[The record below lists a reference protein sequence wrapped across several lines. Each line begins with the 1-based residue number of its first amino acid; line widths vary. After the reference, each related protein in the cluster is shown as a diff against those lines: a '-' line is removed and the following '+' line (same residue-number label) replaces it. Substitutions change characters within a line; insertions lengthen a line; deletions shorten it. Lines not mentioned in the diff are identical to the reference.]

1 MLYGSSCITGPTVRT
16 EVKRKNMPNIPETQD
31 LLKSG
36 VHFGHRTERWHP
48 KMKQFI
54 FGEKK
59 GVHIIDVEQTRSLLD
74 KTLTYVE
81 ELVARGGVI
90 LFVSTKPQ
98 AQELIEKYATECGMP
113 YVNGRWLG
121 GTLTNYKEIQKL
133 VKEYLDLKDKRDKGE
148 LKKYTKYE
156 QLQLGRKIEE
166 LEEKIGGI
174 TTMKKVP
181 QAMLVLDMRVDKTAV
196 LEACNTGVK
205 VIGLCD
211 TNVNPDMADYPVP
224 ANDDAI
230 GSLMLITRMFAD
242 SVKAGKSRAKVAP
255 TPKQKMNKKK

>member
-1 MLYGSSCITGPTVRT
+1 
-16 EVKRKNMPNIPETQD
+16 MPNIPSTQD

-48 KMKQFI
+48 KMKEYI
-54 FGEKK
+54 FGDKK
-59 GVHIIDVEQTRSLLD
+59 GVHIIDIEQTRSLLE

-90 LFVSTKPQ
+90 LFISTKPQ

-148 LKKYTKYE
+148 LKKYTKFE
-156 QLQLGRKIEE
+156 QLQLTRKIDE

-174 TTMKKVP
+174 TTMRKIP
-181 QAMLVLDMRVDKTAV
+181 QAALVLDLRVDKTAV
-196 LEACNTGVK
+196 MEARNTGVK
-205 VIGLCD
+205 VIGICD
-211 TNVNPDMADYPVP
+211 TNVNPDYADFPIP

-230 GSLMLITRMFAD
+230 GSLMIITRMFAD
-242 SVKAGKSRAKVAP
+242 AVKAGKSRANVAP
-255 TPKQKMNKKK
+255 APTARSKK

>member
-1 MLYGSSCITGPTVRT
+1 
-16 EVKRKNMPNIPETQD
+16 MPNIPDTQD

-48 KMKQFI
+48 KMKQYI
-54 FGEKK
+54 HGAKK
-59 GVHIIDVEQTRSLLD
+59 GVHIIDVEQTRSLLES
-74 KTLTYVE
+74 TLTYVE

-98 AQELIEKYATECGMP
+98 AQELIEKYATECAMP

-133 VKEYLDLKDKRDKGE
+133 VKEYLELKDQRDKGE

-156 QLQLGRKIEE
+156 QLQLNRKIDE

-174 TTMKKVP
+174 TTMKKIP

-196 LEACNTGVK
+196 LEARNTGVK

-211 TNVNPDMADYPVP
+211 TNVNPDLADYPIP

-230 GSLMLITRMFAD
+230 GSLMLIARMFAD
-242 SVKAGKSRAKVAP
+242 AVKAGKTRVKSAP
-255 TPKQKMNKKK
+255 APKQNKK

>member
-1 MLYGSSCITGPTVRT
+1 
-16 EVKRKNMPNIPETQD
+16 MPNVPAITD

-48 KMKQFI
+48 KMKQYI
-54 FGEKK
+54 HGEKK
-59 GVHIIDVEQTRSLLD
+59 GVHIIDVEQTRSLLESA
-74 KTLTYVE
+74 LTFTE
-81 ELVARGGVI
+81 ELIARGGVV

-98 AQELIEKYATECGMP
+98 AQEIIEKYATECGMP

-121 GTLTNYKEIQKL
+121 GTLTNFKEIQKL

-156 QLQLGRKIEE
+156 QLKLTRKIEE
-166 LEEKIGGI
+166 LEVKIGGI

-181 QAMLVLDMRVDKTAV
+181 QAMIVLDMRVDKTAV
-196 LEACNTGVK
+196 LEARNTGVK
-205 VIGLCD
+205 IVGICD
-211 TNVNPDMADYPVP
+211 TNANPDMTDYPVP

-242 SVKAGKSRAKVAP
+242 AVKEGKKRVKVVPAPAKNAR
-255 TPKQKMNKKK
+255 PKNRK

>member
-1 MLYGSSCITGPTVRT
+1 
-16 EVKRKNMPNIPETQD
+16 MPNIPSSQD

-48 KMKQFI
+48 KMKQYI
-54 FGEKK
+54 FGAKK
-59 GVHIIDVEQTRSLLD
+59 GVHIIDVEQTRSLLES
-74 KTLTYVE
+74 TLTYVE
-81 ELVARGGVI
+81 ELVARGGVL

-98 AQELIEKYATECGMP
+98 AAELIEKYATECGMP

-121 GTLTNYKEIQKL
+121 GTLTNYKEIQRL

-148 LKKYTKYE
+148 LKKYTKFE
-156 QLQLGRKIEE
+156 QLQLTRKIEE
-166 LEEKIGGI
+166 LEERIGGI
-174 TTMKKVP
+174 TTMTRVP

-196 LEACNTGVK
+196 MEARNTGVK
-205 VIGLCD
+205 VIGICD

-242 SVKAGKSRAKVAP
+242 AVKTGKSRAKAAAP
-255 TPKQKMNKKK
+255 APKQTQKPVRK

>member
-1 MLYGSSCITGPTVRT
+1 
-16 EVKRKNMPNIPETQD
+16 MPNIPDTQD

-48 KMKQFI
+48 KMKQYI
-54 FGEKK
+54 HGAKK
-59 GVHIIDVEQTRSLLD
+59 GVHIIDVEQTRSLLES
-74 KTLTYVE
+74 TLTYVE

-98 AQELIEKYATECGMP
+98 AQELIEKYATECAMP

-133 VKEYLDLKDKRDKGE
+133 VKEYLDLKEKRDKGE

-156 QLQLGRKIEE
+156 QLQLNRKIDE

-174 TTMKKVP
+174 TTMKKIP
-181 QAMLVLDMRVDKTAV
+181 QAMIVLDMRVDKTAV
-196 LEACNTGVK
+196 LEARNTGVK
-205 VIGLCD
+205 VIGICD
-211 TNVNPDMADYPVP
+211 TNINPGLSDYPIP

-242 SVKAGKSRAKVAP
+242 AVKAGKSRAKAAP
-255 TPKQKMNKKK
+255 VPAKKPQQKK